1 MPVNWD
7 EFDNEVDSA
16 IERGAQ
22 TTDDQLASRVSS
34 LTRMTDEE
42 IIELFPE
49 PGDVKKL
56 GDLMKIVKSAETQNT
71 KINNI
76 VNNAEQFGGVV
87 LTLLT
92 KFA

>member
-1 MPVNWD
+1 MPVNWG
-7 EFDNEVDSA
+7 EFDNEVDGA

-22 TTDDQLASRVSS
+22 ATDDQLASRISS
-34 LTRMTDEE
+34 LTRMTDDE
-42 IIELFPE
+42 IIELFPV

-56 GDLMKIVKSAETQNT
+56 GDLMKIVKSAENKNA

-76 VNNAEQFGGVV
+76 VNNAEEFGGVM